1 MVLLHVS
8 NTKVLYMTALILKQ
22 EKDIKRYDGAAG
34 AMPVVFFNLALLGG
48 IWCGALCQSYN
59 PRGENLKL
67 CFMLYLLCAGGGT

>member
-34 AMPVVFFNLALLGG
+34 AMPVVFFNLALLGD
-48 IWCGALCQSYN
+48 I
-59 PRGENLKL
+59 
-67 CFMLYLLCAGGGT
+67 